1 MADVVQG
8 RELCARRGLPSRPA
22 LACDKPRDSWALP
35 RDVRGG
41 SLGCGFHVV
50 APPPTPHCNESP

>member
-35 RDVRGG
+35 RDVGG
-41 SLGCGFHVV
+41 GEFGAWVPRRRPSTH
-50 APPPTPHCNESP
+50 PPLQ